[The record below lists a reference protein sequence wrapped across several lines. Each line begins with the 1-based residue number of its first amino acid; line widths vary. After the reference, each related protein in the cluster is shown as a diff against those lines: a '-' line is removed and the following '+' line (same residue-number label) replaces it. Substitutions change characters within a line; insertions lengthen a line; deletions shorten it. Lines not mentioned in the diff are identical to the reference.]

1 LSVRAASRKVESV
14 SEQRRQQLQADRAKA
29 PAMRDTF
36 PQAGV
41 VHIELNFDDRNG
53 RVPSPQMHSLYPGAR
68 AFFRFVCPCADCDG
82 DFDLKSAVTALIRSG
97 PTSKRH
103 AGRSSA
109 GQLHCQGTRLRD
121 SHHSAPCR
129 MELSF
134 RLVTAFE
141 AAA

>member
-1 LSVRAASRKVESV
+1 
-14 SEQRRQQLQADRAKA
+14 
-29 PAMRDTF
+29 MRETF

-41 VHIELNFDDRNG
+41 MHIELNFDDRNG

-82 DFDLKSAVTALIRSG
+82 DFDLKPAVTALMESG
-97 PTSKRH
+97 PATKRT
-103 AGRSSA
+103 AGRTST
-109 GQLHCQGTRLRD
+109 GQLLCQGTRLRN
-121 SHHSAPCR
+121 SNHSAPCR

-134 RLVTAFE
+134 RLVTACE